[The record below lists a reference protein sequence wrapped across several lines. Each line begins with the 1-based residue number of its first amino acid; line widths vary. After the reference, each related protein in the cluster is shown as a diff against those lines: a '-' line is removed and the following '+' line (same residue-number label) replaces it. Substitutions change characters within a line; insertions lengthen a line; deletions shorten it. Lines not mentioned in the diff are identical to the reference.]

1 MVDPTRP
8 TGHDP
13 TGHDP
18 TGHDLTGHDPSVDD
32 DLVGDDPDEEIVWF
46 DDEAAAPVVAI
57 DGPAGSGK
65 STVAR
70 AVAVAL
76 GVPHL
81 DSGAAYRTA
90 ALACLR
96 AGVDLDDGER
106 CTEVVAQARIDIDP
120 EVDRAHLDGEDVE
133 DEIRGPEVTAAVSAV
148 AAHAG
153 VRDALT
159 PPLRRA
165 AEGGGVAEGRDI
177 GTVVLPDA
185 DVKVFLTA
193 TVEERARRRAAQ
205 DGRGDHAALVAEL
218 ETRDALDGGREV
230 APLTPADDAW
240 MLDTTGLDVDEVVD
254 VIVAR
259 VADVQAGVDPDL
271 DRVAGPV
278 DVVTARR
285 SLPRVAVVGR
295 PNVGKST
302 LVNRILG
309 SRVTI
314 VEEKPGVTRD
324 RTEHLAD
331 WLGQRFIVV
340 DTGGWEHAAS
350 QAGRDHPV
358 EGMSAAIVA
367 QAEAAIADADLV
379 LFVVDATVGAL
390 EDDER
395 YAKLIRR
402 SGKRSV
408 LVANKVDGDKQEPLV
423 HELYGLGLDE
433 AYGVSARHGRSV
445 GDLLDAVCAALP
457 SPPPEVLAGL
467 DDADRVPRVA
477 LVGKPNV
484 GKSSLFNRLLGE
496 ERSIVDPVAH
506 TTRDS
511 VDTMIELEGV
521 GPDGAVV
528 TEPWMFVDTAG
539 MRRKYRTGE
548 DTELFSVD
556 RTREA
561 IEQADLVLFVLDV
574 SEPLGEQD
582 QRLAALLRDAGRGV
596 VLVCNKWDLVD
607 EDRRYDL
614 ERELDRLLSFARWAP
629 RVNISATG
637 GRGVQRLLPQLREVW
652 RSYRHRVPTREINR
666 IIADAV
672 AHQAPPRK
680 GQRPVK
686 IRYATQA
693 EVAPPRVVLFANA
706 SLPSGY
712 KRYLERSIRE
722 RHPFV
727 GVPLAIDDRPP
738 PARVRAARRRGR

>member
-1 MVDPTRP
+1 MTD
-8 TGHDP
+8 H
-13 TGHDP
+13 
-18 TGHDLTGHDPSVDD
+18 D
-32 DLVGDDPDEEIVWF
+32 DLAGRDASDPEGADDVDGIVWF
-46 DDEAAAPVVAI
+46 DDDGEDAPVVAI

-70 AVAVAL
+70 AVAAAL
-76 GVPHL
+76 DVPHL

-96 AGVDLDDGER
+96 AEVDLTDAAACTRVVDG
-106 CTEVVAQARIDIDP
+106 VRIDVDP
-120 EVDRAHLDGEDVE
+120 EVGRAHLDGEDVE
-133 DEIRGPEVTAAVSAV
+133 DEIRGPAVTAAVSAV

-165 AEGGGVAEGRDI
+165 AEAGGVAEGRDI

-193 TVEERARRRAAQ
+193 SVEERARRRGGQ
-205 DGRGDHAALVAEL
+205 VGRVDLDALVAEL
-218 ETRDALDGGREV
+218 EARDTADGGREV
-230 APLTPADDAW
+230 SPLAAADDAW
-240 MLDTTGLDVDEVVD
+240 TLDTTGLDVDEVVD
-254 VIVAR
+254 RIVAR
-259 VADVQAGVDPDL
+259 VADVRAGVDPDAPDEVVPL
-271 DRVAGPV
+271 
-278 DVVTARR
+278 DVVRARR
-285 SLPRVAVVGR
+285 ALPRVAVVGR

-324 RTEHLAD
+324 RTEHLAE

-340 DTGGWEHAAS
+340 DTGGWEHGAS
-350 QAGRDHPV
+350 RAGRDHPE
-358 EGMSAAIVA
+358 EGMNAAIVA

-402 SGKRSV
+402 SGTRSI
-408 LVANKVDGDKQEPLV
+408 LVANKVDGDRQEPLV
-423 HELYGLGLDE
+423 HELYGLGLDA

-445 GDLLDAVCAALP
+445 GELLDAVTDALP
-457 SPPPEVLAGL
+457 EPPPEVVAGL
-467 DDADRVPRVA
+467 DDLDRVPRVA

-496 ERSIVDPVAH
+496 ERSIVDSVAH
-506 TTRDS
+506 TTRDA
-511 VDTMIELEGV
+511 VDTLIEIEGV
-521 GPDGAVV
+521 GPDGQVV
-528 TEPWMFVDTAG
+528 SEPWHFVDTAG

-561 IEQADLVLFVLDV
+561 IEQADLVLFLLDV

-614 ERELDRLLSFARWAP
+614 ERELDRMLAFARWAP

-637 GRGVQRLLPQLREVW
+637 GRGVQRLMPQLREVW
-652 RSYRHRVPTREINR
+652 RSYRHRVPTRELNR

-693 EVAPPRVVLFANA
+693 EIAPPRFVLFANA
-706 SLPSGY
+706 TLPPGY

-722 RHPFV
+722 AHPFV
-727 GVPLAIDDRPP
+727 GVPLLLDDRPP
-738 PARVRAARRRGR
+738 AQRVREARRRGR